1 LRDLPSDLHKGR
13 CYLPSLELDQVGLL
27 PSILLSPVNE
37 SRFRP
42 IYHHYLDVAESHLK
56 AGWVYTNALPRG
68 QMRVRL
74 ACAWP
79 ILIGART
86 IKRLRAANVL
96 ELRQGVKISRGR
108 VYGIMLH
115 SVLAY
120 PLPSVWRKL
129 FVMSR
134 NAIAS
139 GEKLR

>member
-1 LRDLPSDLHKGR
+1 
-13 CYLPSLELDQVGLL
+13 
-27 PSILLSPVNE
+27 
-37 SRFRP
+37 
-42 IYHHYLDVAESHLK
+42 
-56 AGWVYTNALPRG
+56 
-68 QMRVRL
+68 
-74 ACAWP
+74 
-79 ILIGART
+79 
-86 IKRLRAANVL
+86 LRAANVL

>member
-1 LRDLPSDLHKGR
+1 
-13 CYLPSLELDQVGLL
+13 
-27 PSILLSPVNE
+27 
-37 SRFRP
+37 
-42 IYHHYLDVAESHLK
+42 
-56 AGWVYTNALPRG
+56 
-68 QMRVRL
+68 MRVRL